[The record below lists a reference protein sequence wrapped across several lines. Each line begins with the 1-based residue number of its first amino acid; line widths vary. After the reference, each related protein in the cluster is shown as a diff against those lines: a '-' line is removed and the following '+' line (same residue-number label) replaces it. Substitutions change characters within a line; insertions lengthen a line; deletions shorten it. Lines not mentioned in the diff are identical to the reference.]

1 MIMQPDLVL
10 YRTPKGEEALLSHDR
25 KISTNQRRA
34 LLVVNGKTTVADLV
48 KTAFWVT
55 DLLVELQE
63 LDAMDLISD
72 GASRS
77 AAEMNRNGEPGQLL
91 KAQLAAMAK
100 ELLGSNAER
109 VIKKVEESEDSPE
122 ALEQVLLGCKKLI
135 KLTISEEMADTFL
148 QRGRKVIGK

>member
-1 MIMQPDLVL
+1 MQSNLVL
-10 YRTPKGEEALLSHDR
+10 YRTQKGEEALLSHDR
-25 KISTNQRRA
+25 KIISTNQRRA

-48 KTAFWVT
+48 KTTFWVT
-55 DLLVELQE
+55 DLPVELQE
-63 LDAMDLISD
+63 LYAMGLISED
-72 GASRS
+72 ASGT
-77 AAEMNRNGEPGQLL
+77 AAERSQTGGPGQLL

-100 ELLGSNAER
+100 ELLGNNAER
-109 VIKKVEESEDSPE
+109 VIKKVEEAEDSPE

>member
-1 MIMQPDLVL
+1 MQPDLVL
-10 YRTPKGEEALLSHDR
+10 YRTTKGEEALLNHDR
-25 KISTNQRRA
+25 EISTNQRRA

-48 KTAFWVT
+48 KTVFWVT
-55 DLLVELQE
+55 DLLVELQA
-63 LDAMDLISD
+63 LQAMSLIGDS
-72 GASRS
+72 ASGI
-77 AAEMNRNGEPGQLL
+77 AAEMSQTGGPGRLL

-109 VIKKVEESEDSPE
+109 VIKKIDEAEDAPE

-135 KLTISEEMADTFL
+135 KLTISEEMADIFL

>member
-1 MIMQPDLVL
+1 MQPDLVL
-10 YRTPKGEEALLSHDR
+10 FRTPKGEEALLSHDR

-63 LDAMDLISD
+63 LYAMGLIGD
-72 GASRS
+72 GASGI
-77 AAEMNRNGEPGQLL
+77 AAGMSQSGGPGGLL
-91 KAQLAAMAK
+91 KAQLAAMARD
-100 ELLGSNAER
+100 LLGSNAER
-109 VIKKVEESEDSPE
+109 VINKMDEAEDSPE
-122 ALEQVLLGCKKLI
+122 ALEQVLVGCKKLI

>member
-1 MIMQPDLVL
+1 
-10 YRTPKGEEALLSHDR
+10 
-25 KISTNQRRA
+25 
-34 LLVVNGKTTVADLV
+34 
-48 KTAFWVT
+48 
-55 DLLVELQE
+55 
-63 LDAMDLISD
+63 
-72 GASRS
+72 
-77 AAEMNRNGEPGQLL
+77 MNRNGEPGQLL